1 MNKYYNNSYGCPSPI
16 LGVDTPNH
24 EDKTKV
30 EFDFGG
36 KAVKSDFSEVVKAG
50 ETDTSLLVDSVRRVL
65 KLMAERHIDSISA
78 STLGQILHLSDIGDV
93 KTLGAKENALFVYQ
107 KGEACGA
114 GCATIGDSWTTWNA
128 LDHQVNTLQTV
139 MGFDKEGKPQALSAP
154 QNKDQVFLLGWNKDK
169 GVSYIRPVKVSAA
182 PRNGNNKKLALYLDE
197 KDGSIVAVEE
207 D

>member
-1 MNKYYNNSYGCPSPI
+1 MNKCYNNICGYHSPI
-16 LGVDTPNH
+16 LG
-24 EDKTKV
+24 
-30 EFDFGG
+30 GG
-36 KAVKSDFSEVVKAG
+36 KAVKFDSSEVVKAG
-50 ETDTSLLVDSVRRVL
+50 ETDTTFLVDSIRRVL
-65 KLMAERHIDSISA
+65 KFMAERHVDSISA

-114 GCATIGDSWTTWNA
+114 GCKTVGDSWTTWNA
-128 LDHQVNTLQTV
+128 LDHQTNTLQTA

-169 GVSYIRPVKVSAA
+169 GVSYLRPVKVSSA

>member
-1 MNKYYNNSYGCPSPI
+1 
-16 LGVDTPNH
+16 
-24 EDKTKV
+24 
-30 EFDFGG
+30 
-36 KAVKSDFSEVVKAG
+36 
-50 ETDTSLLVDSVRRVL
+50 
-65 KLMAERHIDSISA
+65 MAEHHVDSISA

-114 GCATIGDSWTTWNA
+114 GCKTVGDSWTTWNA
-128 LDHQVNTLQTV
+128 LDHQVNTLQTA

-169 GVSYIRPVKVSAA
+169 GVSYIRPVKVSTA
-182 PRNGNNKKLALYLDE
+182 PRTSNNKKLALDLDE